1 MDKDII
7 YFIKMKLHVLAIPHT
22 VTSKEY
28 LSCAFTQKVLKFC
41 QMMDPYYEII
51 HYGHEDSE
59 VKCTEH
65 VSLTT
70 NDTLFKAYGTYDW
83 KKEFF
88 KHNVSDHAH
97 QTFYQKGK
105 IELNKRI
112 EKGDAILCFW
122 GYGHKPIADEF
133 KDRSFIIEP
142 GIGYNAGGV
151 FAPHKVFESYAIMH
165 AIYGEKKIVHPAW
178 YDAVIPNYFD
188 PEDFEFSCAKDNYIL
203 YLGRITEIKGLRIAI
218 DATARAAKKLV
229 IAGQGDL
236 KDLGYDQT
244 PNHVEVAGYAN
255 LSARKALLR
264 DAQALILPT
273 HYIEPFGGVTIEA
286 LFSGTPIITTD
297 WGCFAENN
305 LHGITGYRC
314 RNMNHFVW
322 ALNNIRDIVPANCKK
337 WATSNFSLDRVSEM
351 YKEYLESID
360 NLNRGGF
367 YEVDDK
373 ESLNWLNK
381 YYPNL

>member
-1 MDKDII
+1 
-7 YFIKMKLHVLAIPHT
+7 MKLHVLAIPHT

-41 QMMDPYYEII
+41 QMMSPYYEIV

-59 VKCTEH
+59 VECAEH
-65 VSLTT
+65 VTVTT
-70 NDTLFKAYGTYDW
+70 NDTLTKAYGSYNW

-88 KHNVSDHAH
+88 KHNTADHAH

-105 IELNKRI
+105 IELDKRA

-122 GYGHKPIADEF
+122 GYGHQPIADEF
-133 KDRSFIIEP
+133 KDRCFIIEP
-142 GIGYNAGGV
+142 GIGYNAEGV
-151 FAPHKVFESYAIMH
+151 FAPYKVFESYAVMH
-165 AIYGEKKIVHPAW
+165 TIYGEKKIVHPAW

-188 PEDFEFSCAKDNYIL
+188 PEDFEFSCVKDDYVL
-203 YLGRITEIKGLRIAI
+203 YLGRITKIKGLDIAI
-218 DATARAAKKLV
+218 KATEETGKKLV

-236 KDLGYDQT
+236 KDLGYDRV
-244 PNHVEVAGYAN
+244 PSHVEVVGYAN
-255 LSARKALLR
+255 LEARKALLKH
-264 DAQALILPT
+264 AEALILPT

-286 LFSGTPIITTD
+286 LFSGTPIITSD

-322 ALNNIRDIVPANCKK
+322 ALNNIKDIVPANCKR
-337 WATSNFSLDRVSEM
+337 WAIQNFSLDRVSKM

-360 NLNRGGF
+360 GLNRDGF
-367 YEVDDK
+367 YEITNKDNLD
-373 ESLNWLNK
+373 WL
-381 YYPNL
+381 YRRYP